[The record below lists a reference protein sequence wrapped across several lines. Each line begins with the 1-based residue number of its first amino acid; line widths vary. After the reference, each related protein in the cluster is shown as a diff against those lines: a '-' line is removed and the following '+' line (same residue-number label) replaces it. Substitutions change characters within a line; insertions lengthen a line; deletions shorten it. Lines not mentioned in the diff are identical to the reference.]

1 MCCLILLIGQLGGL
15 FGWQNLLSHECYCF
29 LQDQLLLFALNPMDV
44 VMTIPPAFFDDDD
57 DDDDDHSVFLS

>member
-44 VMTIPPAFFDDDD
+44 VMTISPAFFDDD
-57 DDDDDHSVFLS
+57 DDDDDHSVFLL